1 MVSLVGTDGSEIAG
15 SSEITG
21 GSEMSGGSETVT
33 LAVGLIG
40 FGASNWVAGSL
51 TVGSGRS

>member
-1 MVSLVGTDGSEIAG
+1 MSLVGTDGSEIAG